1 MKDQNA
7 RCDINDEVIE
17 PHAMGRVQEATLRE
31 HLDTCEDLRALR
43 ERRYSPNLKV
53 FVYTRHQNKIP
64 HLYAVAS
71 TGTRFALCGR
81 PIDDTVPANQITRL
95 RGRICLGCQ
104 GEAKEI
110 FSRKTGLQTEL
121 LTREGR
127 QHV

>member
-1 MKDQNA
+1 VNTWIPA
-7 RCDINDEVIE
+7 
-17 PHAMGRVQEATLRE
+17 
-31 HLDTCEDLRALR
+31 RALR

-53 FVYTRHQNKIP
+53 FIYTPHQSKIF

-81 PIDDTVPANQITRL
+81 PIGDTVPASRITQL

-110 FSRKTGLQTEL
+110 FSRKTRLQTEL
-121 LTREGR
+121 LAQEGKR
-127 QHV
+127 HV

>member
-1 MKDQNA
+1 MKVQSA
-7 RCDINDEVIE
+7 RCDINHEVIE
-17 PHAMGRVQEATLRE
+17 LHAMGKLQDATRRE
-31 HLDTCEDLRALR
+31 YLDTCEDLRALR

-53 FVYTRHQNKIP
+53 FIYTPHQSKIS

-81 PIDDTVPANQITRL
+81 PIDDTVPANQITQL

-110 FSRKTGLQTEL
+110 FSRKTRLQTEL